1 MSGDGECCRLL
12 LEHGASPNHCSTRGT
27 PLMAAAAAGDCETL
41 VLLLDAGAD
50 IEAEAKDGLTAL
62 AAAVRENQ
70 KEAVRLLLRRGAS
83 PTRPN
88 KDGVSPVD
96 LAQEK
101 VLPEVYSLLM
111 QASITHAADEA
122 LRSSEVRQ
130 AAAREEVQAAA
141 DKAAAEA
148 REQLQVSREQ
158 TDLKIGAIRDESEE
172 LLKRLG
178 ISRKK

>member
-1 MSGDGECCRLL
+1 MY
-12 LEHGASPNHCSTRGT
+12 
-27 PLMAAAAAGDCETL
+27 
-41 VLLLDAGAD
+41 
-50 IEAEAKDGLTAL
+50 
-62 AAAVRENQ
+62 NQ
-70 KEAVRLLLRRGAS
+70 KRVELGSYRTCIGNRADQWYFLC
-83 PTRPN
+83 P
-88 KDGVSPVD
+88 
-96 LAQEK
+96 
-101 VLPEVYSLLM
+101 